1 MNWEDLDLEPPTE
14 DEIDEWMREIEE
26 QKENWDPLDLPES
39 QEQLVKDLKAAGA
52 PDEMISK
59 TGSGAYHD
67 YVSPHPM
74 PMHLLEMEAKANG
87 LDEIAAR
94 AKQGHY
100 DP

>member
-1 MNWEDLDLEPPTE
+1 MNFDAPTD
-14 DEIDEWMREIEE
+14 DEIEQIQEEIRQE
-26 QKENWDPLDLPES
+26 QENWDPLDLPES

-59 TGSGAYHD
+59 TGAGAYHD

-74 PMHLLEMEAKANG
+74 PKHLLVTDAQANG
-87 LDEIAAR
+87 LDEIAHR
-94 AKQGHY
+94 AKHGHY